1 MTHPLDPL
9 RHVVIRACDAS
20 GLNELGGAIAPEAL
34 RRPITFRIN
43 RGGLNADQ
51 HTTDGL
57 VLIGNDDLEP
67 TARHVGHIV
76 LKIMRTPELLWMPVN
91 ASREFGAW
99 RIEAAPLVD
108 YLRLTSRTD
117 ETLCRAS
124 HIDPTT
130 GHPIG
135 QEPPR

>member
-1 MTHPLDPL
+1 MTEPEPH
-9 RHVVIRACDAS
+9 RHIVIRACDAS
-20 GLNELGGAIAPEAL
+20 GLNELGGTIAPEAL

-43 RGGLNADQ
+43 RGGLDAD
-51 HTTDGL
+51 HHNMDGL

-67 TARHVGHIV
+67 TARHVGQII

-91 ASREFGAW
+91 ARRDFGAW
-99 RIEAAPLVD
+99 TIEAVPLVD

-117 ETLCRAS
+117 DQLCRAS

-130 GHPIG
+130 GQPIG